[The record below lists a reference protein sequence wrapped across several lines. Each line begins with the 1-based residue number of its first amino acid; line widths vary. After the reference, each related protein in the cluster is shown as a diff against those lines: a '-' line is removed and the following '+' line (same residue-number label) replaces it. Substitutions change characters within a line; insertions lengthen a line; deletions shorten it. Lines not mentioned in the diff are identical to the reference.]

1 MVSNCKLLYYCFVK
15 TVLNVL
21 VILILINVLVIIHL
35 IHIIH
40 IINVLV
46 VYYIINVCNK
56 NVSVNIFDSE
66 KCSWSTLW
74 LQNSLH
80 DIHNINHYY

>member
-15 TVLNVL
+15 TVINVL
-21 VILILINVLVIIHL
+21 VILILINVLVI

-56 NVSVNIFDSE
+56 NVLVNIFDSE

-80 DIHNINHYY
+80 NIHNINHYY

>member
-15 TVLNVL
+15 TVINVL
-21 VILILINVLVIIHL
+21 VILILINVLV
-35 IHIIH
+35 IIH

-56 NVSVNIFDSE
+56 NVLVNIFDSE

-80 DIHNINHYY
+80 NII

>member
-15 TVLNVL
+15 TVINVL
-21 VILILINVLVIIHL
+21 VILILINVLV
-35 IHIIH
+35 IIH

-56 NVSVNIFDSE
+56 NVLVNIFDSE

-80 DIHNINHYY
+80 NIHNINHYY